1 MAGVRGFGDPNVQV
15 NDDGFSVFEQQMTT
29 AQNGTH
35 TLKPWHINYLGGEW
49 KDSTQCM
56 GGGDNGWDTM
66 HTAYNGGRGDKWTQ
80 AESWNKD
87 DGGYAMGYFKRDD
100 ISTHWDIVEG
110 WTVMDMNS
118 QSVLAATDPN
128 RIMWVSGSI
137 NIPGSPTNPDGE
149 GGLIVDNAATPGKLK
164 ACFIAST
171 LCFFACQE

>member
-1 MAGVRGFGDPNVQV
+1 MAD
-15 NDDGFSVFEQQMTT
+15 

-66 HTAYNGGRGDKWTQ
+66 HTAYNGGLGNKWIQ
-80 AESWNKD
+80 A
-87 DGGYAMGYFKRDD
+87 DGGYGMGYFERQD
-100 ISTHWDIVEG
+100 ITTHFDIVEG
-110 WTVMDMNS
+110 WTLLDMNT

-128 RIMWVSGSI
+128 RIMWMSGSI

-149 GGLIVDNAATPGKLK
+149 GGLIIDNAATPGKSSQTRERL
-164 ACFIAST
+164 SRVYR
-171 LCFFACQE
+171 E